1 MIAHEAEIEKARQQ
15 RRLIRKESNLNC
27 TRSRVLSLLTS
38 RPQTSRT
45 SRAAEAQHPRPHP
58 SALLASQ
65 DSRTKRVCVMRD
77 LICVCRRSAL
87 SGSSERS
94 TEKEELKRREKEAKE
109 KEKEAK
115 EKEKERKRAEKGTS
129 GGEIRTFLRMI
140 GKGLHS
146 ESNSGNPS
154 SNP

>member
-1 MIAHEAEIEKARQQ
+1 MCGVCSQ
-15 RRLIRKESNLNC
+15 RGHRREGPPEPQKRSTHGLAQALCWPLRTRVRNPYFRCVAPHNLIR
-27 TRSRVLSLLTS
+27 
-38 RPQTSRT
+38 
-45 SRAAEAQHPRPHP
+45 A
-58 SALLASQ
+58 
-65 DSRTKRVCVMRD
+65 
-77 LICVCRRSAL
+77 CRRSAL

-146 ESNSGNPS
+146 EPSNSGSPS
-154 SNP
+154 P